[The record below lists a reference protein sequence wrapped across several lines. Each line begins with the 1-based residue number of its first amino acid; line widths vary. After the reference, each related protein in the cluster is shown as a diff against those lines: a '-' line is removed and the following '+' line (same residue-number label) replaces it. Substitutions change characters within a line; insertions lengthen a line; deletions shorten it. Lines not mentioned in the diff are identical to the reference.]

1 MEETKIQFKELYI
14 TNFRNIS
21 DLHITFNE
29 GITELQAENG
39 VGKTN
44 TLSAILWCLFGKNIY
59 DEKNFTISPIIDGEE
74 KNDIKTEV
82 KLIFNN
88 NYVISRSYYKRKT
101 TLRTGYIF
109 DGQESLTDITQTNF
123 EKEFSEKFTDLNTI
137 KSLSNI
143 NYLPNLHWKEL
154 KQLILNLIGDIKD
167 EEILLQDDFSL
178 IEEQIKLTGVNNT
191 RSSLNETEKSL
202 KQDLTK
208 KETEYQTLVNTKE
221 KYIVDNEDT
230 EKLKQEKDDIE
241 VQLKTANEIVEY
253 NKQIEEQYILHKK
266 EVQEKEL
273 ELEKNHSEV
282 HSIETEI
289 SSLESQYKLNATD
302 IDVVRK
308 QEINYV
314 QEKIDIC
321 QKRIE
326 DLTIGNQNH
335 NEHLEELKRS
345 GEELKAREVKVE
357 NDICSACGQHLPEEM
372 IQATLENLKQQQLDK
387 LNSIKNEYDNT
398 KIVIESNAKEIG
410 EKEKELEILE
420 QDLKRVQEKVY
431 DVSLEN
437 EKQKEIRVHKEQ
449 LEIQFKELVRMG
461 EQLQEQLENMKVSYT
476 IPEKKETIDTTQLF
490 ARYKELESLLASSTT
505 LEKINDDI
513 DVVNKE
519 LETLKNNLVVI
530 KQKQELVSKF
540 NNLKSEVL
548 RQKVKSNFNLVDF
561 KVKEYTLDGVEQET
575 FKICIDGVDYN
586 ELNNG
591 MKILVALDLINGI
604 QKLKKIFV
612 PIIIDNM
619 ESLTSDIS
627 YVETQLIIARAVKDI
642 NKIEVLNNAK

>member
-1 MEETKIQFKELYI
+1 MEETRIKFKELYI

-74 KNDIKTEV
+74 KNDITTNV
-82 KLIFNN
+82 KLILND

-123 EKEFSEKFTDLNTI
+123 EKEFSDKFVSLGTV

-154 KQLILNLIGDIKD
+154 KQLILDLIGDIKD

-178 IEEQIKLTGVNNT
+178 IEEQIRLTGINNT
-191 RSSLNETEKSL
+191 RNSLNESEKSL
-202 KQDLTK
+202 KQDITK

-221 KYIVDNEDT
+221 KYVADNEDT
-230 EKLKQEKDDIE
+230 EKYKQEKDDIE
-241 VQLKTANEIVEY
+241 LQLKTANKIVEY
-253 NKQIEEQYILHKK
+253 NKKIDEEDLSHMKK
-266 EVQEKEL
+266 IQEEEL
-273 ELEKNHSEV
+273 ELERNHSDIHQTELG
-282 HSIETEI
+282 IE
-289 SSLESQYKLNATD
+289 SLENQYKLNATD

-314 QEKIDIC
+314 QEKINTC
-321 QKRIE
+321 KNRIE
-326 DLTIGNQNH
+326 QLTCNNQTY
-335 NEHLEELKRS
+335 NENLQKLKQS
-345 GEELKAREVKVE
+345 GEELKAKEVKVE
-357 NDICSACGQHLPEEM
+357 KDTCSACGQHLPEEM

-387 LNSIKNEYDNT
+387 LNAIKSECDNT
-398 KIVIESNAKEIG
+398 KVVIESNTKELE
-410 EKEKELEILE
+410 EKEKELEV
-420 QDLKRVQEKVY
+420 LKQELKNIQEKVY

-437 EKQKEIRVHKEQ
+437 EKQKEIRVKKEQ
-449 LEIQFKELVRMG
+449 LEIQFKELVSVG
-461 EQLQEQLENMKVSYT
+461 ERLQEELENMKSSYT
-476 IPEKKETIDTTQLF
+476 IAEKKETIDTTQLF

-519 LETLKNNLVVI
+519 LESLKNNLVVI

-548 RQKVKSNFNLVDF
+548 RQKVKSNFNIVDF

-612 PIIIDNM
+612 PIIIDNL
-619 ESLTSDIS
+619 ESLTSEINYTD
-627 YVETQLIIARAVKDI
+627 TQLIIARAVKEI
-642 NKIEVLNNAK
+642 NKIEVTNGK